1 MAGPSL
7 RAPEH
12 GTVCFV
18 AGRCIQKG
26 FKFETRKWE
35 NLFEN
40 HMGEKT
46 LSKTIL

>member
-26 FKFETRKWE
+26 FTVNGFEKRK
-35 NLFEN
+35 
-40 HMGEKT
+40 
-46 LSKTIL
+46 